1 MKSRHSEP
9 NPLFSHSDSWNFYS
23 PDLSNI
29 IKQKFWDMEVTSN
42 YLGWSKI
49 MTSVFVRDMQR
60 KRSDQRSE
68 FNGNRGGKDVQK
80 GSMSQ
85 DMQNFQE
92 EKNSKIL
99 ILLWSV
105 LDKHCPD
112 KSLLLAVW
120 APELWE

>member
-1 MKSRHSEP
+1 
-9 NPLFSHSDSWNFYS
+9 
-23 PDLSNI
+23 
-29 IKQKFWDMEVTSN
+29 MEVTSN

-99 ILLWSV
+99 ILL
-105 LDKHCPD
+105 
-112 KSLLLAVW
+112 
-120 APELWE
+120 